1 MRLIE
6 PSYKII
12 RQSSG
17 LEGMFKHIE
26 LAGRICY
33 KSEDNI
39 TKDSCKK
46 FIDALIK
53 RKHYSPL
60 EHGTVYLKVP
70 YDDIME
76 YVDPQNPYD
85 RDILCNSWTKYI
97 VDYGNNL
104 IYITS
109 NYRWIIENNL
119 DHWLKYICE
128 PTKYHEK
135 RVSVKFICSRAISH
149 ELVRHRV
156 FSFCQESQRY
166 CAYNKDKFGNEITFI
181 SPLYIDS
188 DKPLI
193 NNGVYD
199 RVYEVLTESLSEA
212 EKYYFTLLNEGFRA
226 EEAREVLPNST
237 KTEIIMTGFM
247 SDWKHFFKLRCDK
260 SAHPEMRRL
269 VNPLN
274 AELQNE

>member
-12 RQSSG
+12 HQSSG

-97 VDYGNNL
+97 VDYSNNL

-149 ELVRHRV
+149 ELVRHKILCV
-156 FSFCQESQRY
+156 
-166 CAYNKDKFGNEITFI
+166 A
-181 SPLYIDS
+181 
-188 DKPLI
+188 
-193 NNGVYD
+193 
-199 RVYEVLTESLSEA
+199 
-212 EKYYFTLLNEGFRA
+212 
-226 EEAREVLPNST
+226 
-237 KTEIIMTGFM
+237 
-247 SDWKHFFKLRCDK
+247 
-260 SAHPEMRRL
+260 
-269 VNPLN
+269 
-274 AELQNE
+274 

>member
-12 RQSSG
+12 HQSSG

-70 YDDIME
+70 YDDIMK

-199 RVYEVLTESLSEA
+199 RVYEILTESLSEA

-247 SDWKHFFKLRCDK
+247 SDWIRFFKLRCDK

-274 AELQNE
+274 TELQNE